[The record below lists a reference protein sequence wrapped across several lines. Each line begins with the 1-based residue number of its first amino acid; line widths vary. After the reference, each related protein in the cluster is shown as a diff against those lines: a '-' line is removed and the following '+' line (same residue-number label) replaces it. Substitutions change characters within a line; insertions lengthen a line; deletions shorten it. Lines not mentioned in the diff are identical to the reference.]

1 MFNSKLF
8 FSLAVFT
15 FFLIITSLVKNQ
27 SRIIEK
33 QIKSLNISII
43 AKEKNI
49 SEAEMEFSYL
59 SSPNEIE
66 KKFNSG
72 DLEKF
77 KPIKHSNIFFDIHDF
92 NTLEKKLSNLI
103 NIDEKKNQEKIK
115 QLIKEVFILKI
126 I

>member
-1 MFNSKLF
+1 MFNLKLF

-15 FFLIITSLVKNQ
+15 FLLIITSLVKNQ

-33 QIKSLNISII
+33 QIKGLNIKII

-59 SSPNEIE
+59 SSPNEVE
-66 KKFNSG
+66 KKFKSG

-77 KPIKHSNIFFDIHDF
+77 EPIKHSNIFYDVNDF

-103 NIDEKKNQEKIK
+103 NIDEKKIRKK
-115 QLIKEVFILKI
+115 
-126 I
+126 

>member
-33 QIKSLNISII
+33 QIKGLNIKII
-43 AKEKNI
+43 TKEKNI
-49 SEAEMEFSYL
+49 SEAEIEFSYL
-59 SSPNEIE
+59 SSPYEIE
-66 KKFNSG
+66 KKFNRG

-77 KPIKHSNIFFDIHDF
+77 EPIKYSNIFYDVDDF

-103 NIDEKKNQEKIK
+103 NIDEKKIRKK
-115 QLIKEVFILKI
+115 
-126 I
+126 

>member
-33 QIKSLNISII
+33 QIKGLNIKII

-77 KPIKHSNIFFDIHDF
+77 EPIKQSNIFYDVHDF
-92 NTLEKKLSNLI
+92 NILEKKLSNLI
-103 NIDEKKNQEKIK
+103 DIDEKKIRKK
-115 QLIKEVFILKI
+115 
-126 I
+126 

>member
-1 MFNSKLF
+1 MFNSKFF

-15 FFLIITSLVKNQ
+15 FLLIITSLVKNQ

-33 QIKSLNISII
+33 QIKGLNINII

-59 SSPNEIE
+59 SSPSEIE
-66 KKFNSG
+66 KKFNNN
-72 DLEKF
+72 LEKF
-77 KPIKHSNIFFDIHDF
+77 EPIKHSNIFYDVDDL

-103 NIDEKKNQEKIK
+103 NIDEKKIRKK
-115 QLIKEVFILKI
+115 
-126 I
+126 

>member
-15 FFLIITSLVKNQ
+15 FLLIITSLVKNQ

-33 QIKSLNISII
+33 QIKGLNINII
-43 AKEKNI
+43 AKEKNT

-66 KKFNSG
+66 KKFYSG

-77 KPIKHSNIFFDIHDF
+77 KPIKNSNIFFDVHDF

-103 NIDEKKNQEKIK
+103 NIDEKKTKK
-115 QLIKEVFILKI
+115 K
-126 I
+126 

>member
-1 MFNSKLF
+1 MFNQKLF
-8 FSLAVFT
+8 FSIFIFT

-33 QIKSLNISII
+33 QIKGLNSNII

-66 KKFNSG
+66 KKLNSR

-77 KPIKHSNIFFDIHDF
+77 EPIKHSNIFYDIHDF
-92 NTLEKKLSNLI
+92 NLLEKKLSNFI
-103 NIDEKKNQEKIK
+103 NIDEKNIRKK
-115 QLIKEVFILKI
+115 
-126 I
+126 

>member
-33 QIKSLNISII
+33 QIKGLNINNI

-49 SEAEMEFSYL
+49 SEAE
-59 SSPNEIE
+59 
-66 KKFNSG
+66 
-72 DLEKF
+72 D
-77 KPIKHSNIFFDIHDF
+77 KPKS
-92 NTLEKKLSNLI
+92 
-103 NIDEKKNQEKIK
+103 
-115 QLIKEVFILKI
+115 KI
-126 I
+126 IAST

>member
-33 QIKSLNISII
+33 QIKGLNINII

-77 KPIKHSNIFFDIHDF
+77 EPIKYSNIFFDLHDF
-92 NTLEKKLSNLI
+92 NTLEKKLSNLM
-103 NIDEKKNQEKIK
+103 NIDEKKIRKK
-115 QLIKEVFILKI
+115 
-126 I
+126 

>member
-15 FFLIITSLVKNQ
+15 FFLIITSFVKNQ

-33 QIKSLNISII
+33 QIKGLNINVI

-77 KPIKHSNIFFDIHDF
+77 EPIKYSNIFYDVHDF
-92 NTLEKKLSNLI
+92 NILEKKLSNLI
-103 NIDEKKNQEKIK
+103 IIDEKKIRKK
-115 QLIKEVFILKI
+115 
-126 I
+126 

>member
-8 FSLAVFT
+8 FSLAIFT
-15 FFLIITSLVKNQ
+15 FFLIITSLIKNQ
-27 SRIIEK
+27 SRLIEK
-33 QIKSLNISII
+33 QIKGLNINII

-72 DLEKF
+72 DQEKF
-77 KPIKHSNIFFDIHDF
+77 EPIKHSNIFYDVDDF

-103 NIDEKKNQEKIK
+103 HIDEKKIRKK
-115 QLIKEVFILKI
+115 
-126 I
+126 

>member
-33 QIKSLNISII
+33 QIKGLNINII

-59 SSPNEIE
+59 SSPNKIE
-66 KKFNSG
+66 KKFNSR
-72 DLEKF
+72 DLERF
-77 KPIKHSNIFFDIHDF
+77 EPIKHSNIFSDI
-92 NTLEKKLSNLI
+92 NELNVLEKKLSNLI
-103 NIDEKKNQEKIK
+103 NRDEKKIRKK
-115 QLIKEVFILKI
+115 
-126 I
+126 

>member
-33 QIKSLNISII
+33 QIKSLNINIT

-59 SSPNEIE
+59 SSPNKIE
-66 KKFNSG
+66 KKFNSR

-77 KPIKHSNIFFDIHDF
+77 KPVKHSNIFYDISDF

-103 NIDEKKNQEKIK
+103 NIDEKKIRKK
-115 QLIKEVFILKI
+115 
-126 I
+126 

>member
-27 SRIIEK
+27 SRIVEK
-33 QIKSLNISII
+33 QIKGLNINII

-66 KKFNSG
+66 KKFNIR

-77 KPIKHSNIFFDIHDF
+77 EPIKHSNIFYDIRDF
-92 NTLEKKLSNLI
+92 NILEKKLSNLI
-103 NIDEKKNQEKIK
+103 NIDEKKIRKK
-115 QLIKEVFILKI
+115 
-126 I
+126 

>member
-33 QIKSLNISII
+33 QIKGLNINII
-43 AKEKNI
+43 AKEKNM
-49 SEAEMEFSYL
+49 SEDEMEFSYL

-72 DLEKF
+72 DLGKF
-77 KPIKHSNIFFDIHDF
+77 EPIKHSNIFYGVHDF

-103 NIDEKKNQEKIK
+103 NIDEKKIRKK
-115 QLIKEVFILKI
+115 
-126 I
+126 

>member
-8 FSLAVFT
+8 FSLAIFT
-15 FFLIITSLVKNQ
+15 FFLIITSLIKNQ
-27 SRIIEK
+27 SRLIEK
-33 QIKSLNISII
+33 QIKGLNINII

-72 DLEKF
+72 DPEKF
-77 KPIKHSNIFFDIHDF
+77 EPIRHSNIFYDLHDF
-92 NTLEKKLSNLI
+92 KTLEKKLSNLI
-103 NIDEKKNQEKIK
+103 IIDEKKIRKK
-115 QLIKEVFILKI
+115 
-126 I
+126 

>member
-33 QIKSLNISII
+33 QIKGLNIKII

-59 SSPNEIE
+59 SSPKEIE
-66 KKFNSG
+66 KKLNSR
-72 DLEKF
+72 DPEKF
-77 KPIKHSNIFFDIHDF
+77 KPIKHSNIFYDVNDF

-103 NIDEKKNQEKIK
+103 NKDEKKIRKK
-115 QLIKEVFILKI
+115 
-126 I
+126 

>member
-33 QIKSLNISII
+33 QIKGLNINII

-77 KPIKHSNIFFDIHDF
+77 EPIKYSNIFFDVNNF

-103 NIDEKKNQEKIK
+103 NLDEKKISKK
-115 QLIKEVFILKI
+115 
-126 I
+126 

>member
-8 FSLAVFT
+8 FSVAVFT

-33 QIKSLNISII
+33 QIKGLNIKVI

-66 KKFNSG
+66 KKFNRG

-77 KPIKHSNIFFDIHDF
+77 EPIKHSNIFYDVQDF
-92 NTLEKKLSNLI
+92 ITLEKKLSNLI
-103 NIDEKKNQEKIK
+103 NIDEKKIRKK
-115 QLIKEVFILKI
+115 
-126 I
+126 

>member
-33 QIKSLNISII
+33 QIKGLNINII
-43 AKEKNI
+43 AKEKNV

-59 SSPNEIE
+59 SSPNEVE
-66 KKFNSG
+66 KKFKSG

-77 KPIKHSNIFFDIHDF
+77 EPIKHSNIFYEVRDF
-92 NTLEKKLSNLI
+92 NTLEEKLSNLI
-103 NIDEKKNQEKIK
+103 NIDEKKIRKK
-115 QLIKEVFILKI
+115 
-126 I
+126 

>member
-33 QIKSLNISII
+33 QIKGLNINII

-59 SSPNEIE
+59 SSPNVIE

-77 KPIKHSNIFFDIHDF
+77 EPIKYSNIFYDVDDF

-103 NIDEKKNQEKIK
+103 NIDEKKIRKK
-115 QLIKEVFILKI
+115 
-126 I
+126 

>member
-33 QIKSLNISII
+33 QIKGLNIKII

-49 SEAEMEFSYL
+49 SEAEMEFSYI

-77 KPIKHSNIFFDIHDF
+77 EPIKYSNIFYDVDDF

-103 NIDEKKNQEKIK
+103 NIDEKKIRKK
-115 QLIKEVFILKI
+115 
-126 I
+126 

>member
-15 FFLIITSLVKNQ
+15 FFLILTSLVKNQ

-33 QIKSLNISII
+33 QIKGLNINII
-43 AKEKNI
+43 TKEKNI

-59 SSPNEIE
+59 SSPNKIE
-66 KKFNSG
+66 KKFNRR

-77 KPIKHSNIFFDIHDF
+77 EPIKYSNIFYDLHDF
-92 NTLEKKLSNLI
+92 NTLKKKLSNLI
-103 NIDEKKNQEKIK
+103 NIDEKKIRKK
-115 QLIKEVFILKI
+115 
-126 I
+126 

>member
-8 FSLAVFT
+8 LSLVVFT

-33 QIKSLNISII
+33 QIKGLNIKITV
-43 AKEKNI
+43 KEKNI

-59 SSPNEIE
+59 SSPNAIE
-66 KKFNSG
+66 KKFISK

-77 KPIKHSNIFFDIHDF
+77 EPIKHSKIFYDVNDF

-103 NIDEKKNQEKIK
+103 NKDEKKIRKK
-115 QLIKEVFILKI
+115 
-126 I
+126 

>member
-8 FSLAVFT
+8 FSFVVFT

-33 QIKSLNISII
+33 QIKGLNINII

-66 KKFNSG
+66 EKFNIG

-77 KPIKHSNIFFDIHDF
+77 EPIKHSNIFYDVDDF

-103 NIDEKKNQEKIK
+103 NIDEKKIRKK
-115 QLIKEVFILKI
+115 
-126 I
+126 

>member
-33 QIKSLNISII
+33 QIKGLNIKII

-77 KPIKHSNIFFDIHDF
+77 EPIKYSNIFYDVDDF

-103 NIDEKKNQEKIK
+103 NINEKKIRKK
-115 QLIKEVFILKI
+115 
-126 I
+126 

>member
-1 MFNSKLF
+1 MFNLKLF
-8 FSLAVFT
+8 FSLVVFT

-33 QIKSLNISII
+33 QIKGLNINII

-77 KPIKHSNIFFDIHDF
+77 EPIKYSNIFYDVDDF

-103 NIDEKKNQEKIK
+103 NIDEKKIRKK
-115 QLIKEVFILKI
+115 
-126 I
+126 

>member
-8 FSLAVFT
+8 FSITVFI
-15 FFLIITSLVKNQ
+15 FFLILTSLVKNQ

-33 QIKSLNISII
+33 QIKGLVSNII

-66 KKFNSG
+66 KKFNNR

-77 KPIKHSNIFFDIHDF
+77 EPIKYSNIYHDLHDF
-92 NTLEKKLSNLI
+92 YILEKKLSNLMNI
-103 NIDEKKNQEKIK
+103 NEKKIRKK
-115 QLIKEVFILKI
+115 
-126 I
+126 

>member
-33 QIKSLNISII
+33 QIKGLNIKII

-66 KKFNSG
+66 KKFNSKN
-72 DLEKF
+72 LEEF
-77 KPIKHSNIFFDIHDF
+77 EPIKHSNIFYDVDDF

-103 NIDEKKNQEKIK
+103 NIDEKKNRKK
-115 QLIKEVFILKI
+115 
-126 I
+126 

>member
-33 QIKSLNISII
+33 QIKGLNIKII

-66 KKFNSG
+66 EKFNIG

-77 KPIKHSNIFFDIHDF
+77 EPIKHSNIFYDVDDF

-103 NIDEKKNQEKIK
+103 NIDEKKIRKK
-115 QLIKEVFILKI
+115 
-126 I
+126 

>member
-33 QIKSLNISII
+33 QIKGLNIKII

-66 KKFNSG
+66 EKFNIG

-77 KPIKHSNIFFDIHDF
+77 EPIKHSNIFYDVDDF
-92 NTLEKKLSNLI
+92 KFFFNLI
-103 NIDEKKNQEKIK
+103 WWR
-115 QLIKEVFILKI
+115 
-126 I
+126 